1 MRRRTISILLL
12 VVVIITYSL
21 PVAANDEYYKIAGE
35 MLQINSKIMAR
46 VHYYGPQYFESAVQE
61 VIRGTDSSWIDKYS
75 LVAEF
80 TGGASYLLVCSADKS
95 RALLLDASCTPEF
108 DWHLW
113 QAGPIPCRIPDEA
126 KRFCK

>member
-12 VVVIITYSL
+12 IIVIITYSL

-61 VIRGTDSSWIDKYS
+61 VIRGTDSSWIEQYP

-80 TGGASYLLVCSADKS
+80 NGGASYLLVCSADKS

-113 QAGPIPCRIPDEA
+113 QAGLIPCRIPDEA